1 MFYKEDK
8 NFINEVQKAY
18 IQEVILN
25 NTSESGG
32 IGSGDFPWYF
42 SPHAVYGDHSP
53 FLYHAVIRRYE
64 NRKDGEGVFNSSM
77 GPFFMKL
84 LDQFAE
90 KNDIKFETVYRCS
103 VNITFPLLLEP
114 TSHQDHEFP
123 YNHFLIYLNDSDG
136 DTCVYNEEGTK
147 IEKRITPEQYKGVCF
162 EKRFHYAEL
171 PTNGVRFV
179 AVYTYI

>member
-8 NFINEVQKAY
+8 NFINEVQKSY
-18 IQEVILN
+18 IKEVILN

-53 FLYHAVIRRYE
+53 FMYHAVIRRYE
-64 NRKDGEGVFNSSM
+64 NRGDGEAVFNSSM

-103 VNITFPLLLEP
+103 VNITFPLI
-114 TSHQDHEFP
+114 TS
-123 YNHFLIYLNDSDG
+123 FLIIIS
-136 DTCVYNEEGTK
+136 
-147 IEKRITPEQYKGVCF
+147 
-162 EKRFHYAEL
+162 
-171 PTNGVRFV
+171 
-179 AVYTYI
+179 